1 VHARSVACK
10 DVGGDFYDVIATP
23 DGLYVVIADISGK
36 GVSAAILASTLQGL
50 LYGLLLAGQP
60 LADIA
65 DVANRYICEK
75 NVQKYATMILVKLDP
90 DGTFEYVN
98 CGHVQPLLAN
108 GSGVKRLENANMVVG
123 LIEEA
128 TYESA
133 RLQLKPG
140 DRIVLATDGV
150 TEAEGQDGE
159 FFGEERLQIAVGG
172 ANIEGVLGKVET
184 FMAGTPPNDDF
195 TMLEVLYSS

>member
-1 VHARSVACK
+1 
-10 DVGGDFYDVIATP
+10 
-23 DGLYVVIADISGK
+23 VIADISGK

-50 LYGLLLAGQP
+50 LYGMLLAGQP
-60 LADIA
+60 LAQIA

-108 GSGVKRLENANMVVG
+108 GKGVKRLENANMVVG

-128 TYESA
+128 TYASE
-133 RLQLKPG
+133 RLQLSQG

-150 TEAEGQDGE
+150 TEAESGDGE
-159 FFGEERLQIAVGG
+159 FFGEERLEAAVEGS
-172 ANIEGVLGKVET
+172 NIEAVLRKVET
-184 FMAGTPPNDDF
+184 FMNGTPPNDDF
-195 TMLEVLYSS
+195 TMLEVLYTT